1 MIFIYYYFGR
11 DLKLAENRLWLLAH
25 QDDEVLA
32 LHLHSNSVNNF
43 VVYLTNGVRTGA
55 TFESGVRVQ
64 EAQNAWGKIDRNAEL
79 IFFGTQHSL
88 GDGELQNQLSHS
100 HLHELISICQVRK
113 INEIVTLQ
121 LEGGHQDHDIT
132 SMLAEELSRRLSLK
146 LIAFPGYRAL
156 HKRFPVYTVMSSWTK
171 KEPRKSLPVATR
183 IRLANQ
189 SLILMKRYS
198 SQPTTW
204 IGLGPFVILK
214 YLLGSATY
222 LLLSDGQN
230 EVQELPKK
238 LLYVN
243 RKKHEKID
251 YEGFRKK
258 LSSWNVLK

>member
-1 MIFIYYYFGR
+1 MTV
-11 DLKLAENRLWLLAH
+11 NRLWLLAH

-55 TFESGVRVQ
+55 TYESGVRVQ
-64 EAQNAWGKIDRNAEL
+64 EAQNAWSGIDRNAEL
-79 IFFGTQHSL
+79 IFFGTNCSL
-88 GDGELQNQLSHS
+88 RDGELQNQINNS
-100 HLHELISICQVRK
+100 HLRQLIAICHVRK

-146 LIAFPGYRAL
+146 LIVFPGYRAL
-156 HKRFPVYTVMSSWTK
+156 HKRFPVYAVMSSWIK
-171 KEPRKSLPVATR
+171 QEARKSLPVSTR

-189 SLILMKRYS
+189 SLILMKRYG
-198 SQPTTW
+198 SQLTTW

-214 YLLGSATY
+214 YLIGSPTY
-222 LLLSDGQN
+222 LLLFDGQN
-230 EVQELPKK
+230 AAQELPER

-243 RKKHEKID
+243 RQKNEKID

-258 LSSWNVLK
+258 LSSWDVLN